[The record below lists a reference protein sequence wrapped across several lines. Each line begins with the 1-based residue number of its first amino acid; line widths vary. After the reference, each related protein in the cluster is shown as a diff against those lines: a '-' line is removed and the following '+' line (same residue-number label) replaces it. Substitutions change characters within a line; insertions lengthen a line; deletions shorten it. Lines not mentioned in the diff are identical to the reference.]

1 MEPMPADTAAT
12 APPAKPTARNSL
24 FKVTPTDWQLIAAKV
39 HLSIWKVPWFLLA
52 FELSSGQGSCSV
64 KPLCDLRDLSAMLS
78 PMRLSRATLHPD
90 DRGDRCGARPALVLS
105 SAGNEN
111 GGIICDGSNHGSERC
126 SGVSLVVNV
135 GVRQHRGSPAPN
147 TSVGTGIRLGED
159 ATDPFG
165 LISGGGSGE
174 LQSGIG

>member
-1 MEPMPADTAAT
+1 
-12 APPAKPTARNSL
+12 
-24 FKVTPTDWQLIAAKV
+24 
-39 HLSIWKVPWFLLA
+39 
-52 FELSSGQGSCSV
+52 
-64 KPLCDLRDLSAMLS
+64 MLS

-147 TSVGTGIRLGED
+147 TSVGKASALAKMPPIRLASSAEGAPENCSPASAKAARTPSASMVD
-159 ATDPFG
+159 RRFPHRKYVGTRVVRRATRAHR
-165 LISGGGSGE
+165 S
-174 LQSGIG
+174 LQTNF